1 MAQVHI
7 QYHIFPQFQQPTDKK
22 NDYSQVCSQYNN
34 GCLQKKKY
42 NKQPHEMT
50 RAIEWKITLRDA
62 RRVTRPTGMKMKPV
76 N

>member
-7 QYHIFPQFQQPTDKK
+7 QYHIVPQFQQPTDKK

-34 GCLQKKKY
+34 RCQEKKY
-42 NKQPHEMT
+42 NNQPHEMT
-50 RAIEWKITLRDA
+50 RAIEWTITLREA

-76 N
+76 K